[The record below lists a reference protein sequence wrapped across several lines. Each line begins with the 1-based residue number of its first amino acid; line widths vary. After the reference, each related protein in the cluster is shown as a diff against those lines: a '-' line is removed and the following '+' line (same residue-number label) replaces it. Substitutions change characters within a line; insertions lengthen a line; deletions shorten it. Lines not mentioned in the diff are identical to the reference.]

1 MVKDKMNIEVVYGYT
16 DRQALLSVEVDAS
29 ATVEEAIKASG
40 ILDHFEDID
49 LSVNKVGIFG
59 KITKL
64 NAALKEGD
72 RIEIYRPLLA
82 DPKEVRRRRAA
93 EGKKMSKGG
102 GEIEQKTS
110 S

>member
-1 MVKDKMNIEVVYGYT
+1 MRIEVVYGYT
-16 DRQALLSVEVDAS
+16 DKQLLLNVDVNESV
-29 ATVEEAIKASG
+29 TVEEAIKASG
-40 ILDHFEDID
+40 ILNHFDDID
-49 LSVNKVGIFG
+49 LTVNKVGVFG

-64 NAALKEGD
+64 NAPLKEGD

-102 GEIEQKTS
+102 GNVEEKS

>member
-1 MVKDKMNIEVVYGYT
+1 MNIEVVYGYT
-16 DRQALLSVEVDAS
+16 DRQTLLSVDVDAS
-29 ATVEEAIKASG
+29 VTVEEAIKASG
-40 ILDHFEDID
+40 ILDHFDDID
-49 LSVNKVGIFG
+49 LSVNKVGVFG
-59 KITKL
+59 KMTKL
-64 NAALKEGD
+64 NATLKEGD

-102 GEIEQKTS
+102 GDADQKPS